1 MKEKTF
7 ERKAEL
13 LKAALNEFTVKNYED
28 ASLNTIIKNAG
39 ISKGTFY
46 YHFQDKQAL
55 YLFLLNSTS
64 DVKWEF
70 MNSSMKEHAGDFK
83 GKDIFERFKLQAK
96 AGVEFAAA
104 HPEYYRLSKM
114 FVKEKGNKIYETV
127 KDVLGS
133 STEALIDDMIKKAAD
148 DGDFRDSFSKDFLV
162 KVLSYL
168 FMHFDEIFDTDE
180 DFEIG
185 KMIENLN
192 NYVDFMKYGLGK

>member
-1 MKEKTF
+1 MKEKSF

-13 LKAALNEFTVKNYED
+13 LKAALNEFTVKSYED

-55 YLFLLNSTS
+55 YLFLLSSTF

-70 MNSSMKEHAGDFK
+70 MNSLMKEHTGNFE

-104 HPEYYRLSKM
+104 HPEYFRFGKM
-114 FVKEKGNKIYETV
+114 FVKEKGNKIYETA
-127 KDVLGS
+127 KGILGS
-133 STEALIDDMIKKAAD
+133 STETLIDDMIKKAVD
-148 DGDFRDSFSKDFLV
+148 DGDFRDSFTRDFIARV
-162 KVLSYL
+162 VNYL

-180 DFEIG
+180 DFELG

-192 NYVDFMKYGLGK
+192 NYVDFMKFGMGK